1 MNGWILKRA
10 VKKPAIDVNKTENTI
25 QSSKARSALPNGGS
39 VERLIK
45 LPKTVP
51 VFGPLC
57 IITVATIFTVMGVS
71 GHVTQFI
78 VRRTKRGDNNE

>member
-1 MNGWILKRA
+1 MVWLSYLLQLIL
-10 VKKPAIDVNKTENTI
+10 
-25 QSSKARSALPNGGS
+25 
-39 VERLIK
+39 
-45 LPKTVP
+45 VP
-51 VFGPLC
+51 IC

>member
-1 MNGWILKRA
+1 ML
-10 VKKPAIDVNKTENTI
+10 TC
-25 QSSKARSALPNGGS
+25 
-39 VERLIK
+39 K
-45 LPKTVP
+45 LPASVTPSPQLNLKPILVP
-51 VFGPLC
+51 IC